1 MMATAII
8 GVKFGGWGISL
19 EKIINN
25 ININGN
31 KSFLAKLMIDDNF
44 IFILELNQI
53 DGIELELEID

>member
-44 IFILELNQI
+44 IFILVQNRQLI
-53 DGIELELEID
+53 